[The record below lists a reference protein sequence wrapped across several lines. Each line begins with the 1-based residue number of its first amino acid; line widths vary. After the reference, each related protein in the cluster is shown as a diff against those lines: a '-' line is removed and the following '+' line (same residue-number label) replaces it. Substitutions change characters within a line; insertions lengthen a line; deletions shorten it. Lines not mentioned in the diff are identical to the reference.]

1 MSRLSFI
8 LRALSTA
15 LIELIVPVL
24 AVLTGFV
31 VFALLLFSLDRS
43 PVEFASLIWK
53 AGFGSAFAWEN
64 TLLRA
69 APLILLALCVALPAR
84 LGLVVIGGEGAMVI
98 GGLTVAIVAPYLA
111 PTLGVTGIVI
121 LSVVGALAGGLWIG
135 AVGLLK
141 SKRGVNETIASL
153 LMTYVAIAVLNHL
166 VTGPLRDPASLNKPS
181 TLPVDTAFTLPGMNA
196 LNVHAGLWIG
206 VVACLFFWWL
216 IARTSL
222 GFGARIVGA
231 NRQAAQWQGL
241 PVSSLII
248 GFSFAGGACAG
259 LAGAIEIMAVH
270 KSANASLASGLGYS
284 AILVAFL
291 ARHDPRAVLL
301 VAVLMGG
308 LEASS
313 GLIQRR
319 MDLPDATILVLQG
332 VIFVVLLSSETLRGR
347 PILGQSLTSFRHIVP
362 GLHNKAATGAST

>member
-1 MSRLSFI
+1 MNRLSFV
-8 LRALSTA
+8 LRALGTT
-15 LIELIVPVL
+15 LIELLVPAL
-24 AVLTGFV
+24 AVLTGFA
-31 VFALLLFSLDRS
+31 VFALLLTALDRS
-43 PVEFASLIWK
+43 PVEFASLVWK
-53 AGFGSAFAWEN
+53 AGFGSAFALEN

-84 LGLVVIGGEGAMVI
+84 LGLVVIGGEGAMVV
-98 GGLTVAIVAPYLA
+98 GGLAVAIVAPYLTA
-111 PTLGVTGIVI
+111 FPGLAGIVS
-121 LSVVGALAGGLWIG
+121 LCVVGALAGGLWIG
-135 AVGLLK
+135 AIGVLK
-141 SKRGVNETIASL
+141 SRRGVNETIASL
-153 LMTYVAIAVLNHL
+153 LMTYIAIAVLNHL

-181 TLPVDTAFTLPGMNA
+181 TVPVDPAFTLPGMTP
-196 LNVHAGLWIG
+196 LDVHAGLWIG
-206 VVACLFFWWL
+206 VVACVFFWWL

-231 NRQAAQWQGL
+231 NREAAQWQGL

-270 KSANASLASGLGYS
+270 RSANASLASGLGYS

-291 ARHDPRAVLL
+291 ARHDPRAVIL

-332 VIFVVLLSSETLRGR
+332 VIFVVLLSSEAFRGR
-347 PILGQSLTSFRHIVP
+347 PIVHQLPESLCRIVP
-362 GLHNKAATGAST
+362 GLQIKRAAGANI